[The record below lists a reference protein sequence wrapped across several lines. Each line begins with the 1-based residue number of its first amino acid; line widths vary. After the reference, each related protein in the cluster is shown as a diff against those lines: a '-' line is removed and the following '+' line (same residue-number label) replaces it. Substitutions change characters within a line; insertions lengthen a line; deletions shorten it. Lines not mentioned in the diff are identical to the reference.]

1 MMIDIARY
9 RKPIAIASALGVL
22 ALGFAALHH
31 LAQTVNFHDVRLA
44 FHAIP
49 SMSLGLALLL
59 TTVSYLALTL
69 YDVFALRVIGR
80 PLPWRT
86 AALASFTSY
95 TLSHNLGLALL
106 TGGSARYRIYSAAGL
121 DGSDIARVIAI
132 ASAAFWSG
140 VVVIAGVALI
150 VHSGPL
156 MVGTLALPAS
166 LAPITGAAILALAA
180 LLMIVLARRPTV
192 LKLWRWSIPLPTPG
206 QALAQIGIAVLDL
219 TAASAALFVLVP
231 VLAPAAFPAFLFAYA
246 LAIIVAVVSHV
257 PGGIGIFEAVIV
269 ATVPGDRAT
278 LLAALI
284 AYRVIYY
291 LLPLAIAAAMLAIH
305 EGRRWHAPAARSLS
319 GARTL
324 ASGVAPLVLSVST
337 FLGGGVLLLSGALP
351 ALSSRLHAL
360 QALVPLPFIEA
371 AHIAASLVGTALLL
385 LAPGLYRRLDG
396 AFVATRALLIVG
408 AILSL
413 LKGAD
418 YEEAVVLLAIA
429 GLLQWTRPAFY
440 RRTALVAQPLSPQW
454 LICVVAIVGLS
465 LWAGL
470 FAYQHVAYQDTLWW
484 DFALRNN
491 ASRFLRASLAVA
503 LFLIAASL
511 WRLFS
516 PARIPATADTLAP
529 EVFGRALE
537 TANRT
542 DAMLALTGD
551 KRFLVSDDGDAF
563 LMYQVKGSS
572 WIVMGDPVGP
582 RLAWPDLF
590 WAIRAQA
597 DAAQGRL
604 LFYQLSADALPL
616 AIDLGLHIV
625 KYGEE
630 ALVDLRSF
638 SLDGPQARGLRHADR
653 RAAREGM
660 SFSVIPASEV
670 AALLPEL
677 RAVSDAW
684 LAAKGHGEKTFSL
697 GRFDACYLCRF
708 DCAIIRQAGRIVAF
722 ANIWA
727 TPNRN
732 ELSLDLMRHAD
743 ATPPGTMDFLFV
755 QLMLWGQAAGYARFS
770 LGLAPLSGIEAHRL
784 SPIWAKTAAL
794 LFKHGERLYGFK
806 GLRAYKDKF
815 NPRWE
820 PRYIAGSGGIAW
832 VPSLF
837 DLQSLVG
844 RARPPRAAA
853 RALPGRAPM
862 PLTI

>member
-1 MMIDIARY
+1 MVIDILRY
-9 RKPIAIASALGVL
+9 RKPLAIASALGVL

-31 LAQTVNFHDVRLA
+31 LAQTVKFHDVRLA

-49 SMSLGLALLL
+49 SFSLGLALLL
-59 TTVSYLALTL
+59 TAASYLALTL
-69 YDVFALRVIGR
+69 YDVLALRVIGR

-132 ASAAFWSG
+132 ASGAFWSG
-140 VVVIAGVALI
+140 VVIIAGVAL
-150 VHSGPL
+150 VMHSGPL
-156 MVGTLALPAS
+156 LLGTLILPAAF
-166 LAPITGAAILALAA
+166 APMLGAAILVLAA
-180 LLMIVLARRPTV
+180 LLMIMLARRSTA
-192 LKLWRWSIPLPTPG
+192 LKLGRWSIPLPTPS
-206 QALAQIGIAVLDL
+206 QAMVQIGIAVLDL
-219 TAASAALFVLVP
+219 AAASAALFVLVP
-231 VLAPAAFPAFLFAYA
+231 ALAPASFPAFLFAYA

-291 LLPLAIAAAMLAIH
+291 LLPLAIAAALLAFH

-324 ASGVAPLVLSVST
+324 ASGVAPLVLSILT

-360 QALVPLPFIEA
+360 QAILPLPVIEA
-371 AHIAASLVGTALLL
+371 SHIAASLVGTALLL

-408 AILSL
+408 ALLSL
-413 LKGAD
+413 TKGAD

-440 RRTALVAQPLSPQW
+440 RRTALVGQPLSAQW
-454 LICVVAIVGLS
+454 LICVAAIIGLS

-470 FAYQHVAYQDTLWW
+470 FAYQHVAYQDGLWW
-484 DFALRNN
+484 DFALKNN

-503 LFLIAASL
+503 IFLIAAAL

-516 PARIPATADTLAP
+516 PARIPPSADTLDP
-529 EVFGRALE
+529 ETFARALQS
-537 TANRT
+537 ANRT

-551 KRFLVSDDGDAF
+551 KRFLVSEDGDAF

-572 WIVMGDPVGP
+572 WIVMGDPVGA
-582 RLAWPDLF
+582 RSSWPDLF

-616 AIDLGLHIV
+616 AIDLGLRMV

-638 SLDGPQARGLRHADR
+638 SLEGSQARGLRHADR
-653 RAAREGM
+653 RATREGM

-670 AALLPEL
+670 AGLLPEL

-697 GRFDACYLCRF
+697 GRFDPDYLCRF

-743 ATPPGTMDFLFV
+743 AAPPGTMDFLFV
-755 QLMLWGQAAGYARFS
+755 RLMLWGKEAGYARFS

-784 SPIWAKTAAL
+784 SPIWAKSAAL

-820 PRYIAGSGGIAW
+820 PRYIAGSGGVAS
-832 VPSLF
+832 VQALF

-844 RARPPRAAA
+844 RKSAPRTASPNNLAARPVP
-853 RALPGRAPM
+853 LP
-862 PLTI
+862 T